1 MIVLRIARLLA
12 PFAIGVIVT
21 LAWPSPA
28 VRADAPASPSPV
40 LVVIRNYAFM
50 PASITIKTGA
60 TVQWRND
67 DSVSHT
73 ATASDGTFDSKNLD
87 RGQTYT
93 FTFTKAGTYA
103 YVCSYHPNMTGKIV
117 VSDSGQ

>member
-12 PFAIGVIVT
+12 PFAIGVIVA

-28 VRADAPASPSPV
+28 VRADATASPSPA

-50 PASITIKTGA
+50 PASITIKTGS

-67 DSVSHT
+67 DSASHT
-73 ATASDGTFDSKNLD
+73 ATAPDGTFDSKNLD
-87 RGQTYT
+87 HGQTYT

-103 YVCSYHPNMTGKIV
+103 YTCSYHPNMTGKIV